1 MTHKSDFSP
10 DITEYALQQIEEIKS
25 RFPDALFMLEE
36 ISENRVLL
44 KIKNHDDMFEVDS
57 TSDCLI
63 DAIFVA
69 KEKAMSMLVSKYFVT
84 SESKKMVVPLEKYVN

>member
-44 KIKNHDDMFEVDS
+44 KIKNQDDLFEVDS
-57 TSDCLI
+57 TSDSLI
-63 DAIFVA
+63 DAIFFA
-69 KEKAMSMLVSKYFVT
+69 KEKAMSMLVSKYFET
-84 SESKKMVVPLEKYVN
+84 SESKKMTISLEKYVN